1 MGIVE
6 TIRGLPVWASVLLAV
21 TVSFVLLALV
31 NYSIALFV
39 ERRRPP
45 TGRFIE
51 VNGVRLHYTD
61 EGAGRAVVLLHG
73 NGVSGDDYKT
83 SSVAERLVGA
93 YRVIIF
99 DRPGFGHTPR
109 PRGQLWRA
117 AEQADLIHAAF
128 VRLGVRDAII
138 VGHSWGTLVAL
149 ALAQRHP
156 ANVTGLVL
164 LSGYYFPTARLDTL
178 LVAPLT
184 MPVLGD
190 ILGYTIAPLFGWL
203 TMPLA
208 KRAMFAPSRVTERFK
223 REFSTA
229 MAVRPWQIRASALDG
244 VAMVPDASRLSPQ
257 YGSLSIPVAIMTGD
271 GDKVIPPKQADKLRG
286 AIPDGTLQILH
297 GIGHM
302 IHHVATNQVVDAID
316 EVARKSAAN
325 VLPRAPAP
333 LAGPMTRLKDGALTA
348 GGQLR

>member
-1 MGIVE
+1 MDIFE
-6 TIRGLPVWASVLLAV
+6 SIHGLPVLASILLAI

-31 NYSIALFV
+31 NYSIALLA

-51 VNGVRLHYTD
+51 VNGARLHYTD
-61 EGAGRAVVLLHG
+61 QGAGRAVVLLHG

-83 SSVAERLVGA
+83 SGVAERLVGA

-117 AEQADLIHAAF
+117 AEQADLIHAAL
-128 VRLGVRDAII
+128 VKLGVGDAII
-138 VGHSWGTLVAL
+138 VGHSWGTLVAM
-149 ALAQRHP
+149 AIAERHP
-156 ANVTGLVL
+156 ANVRGLVL

-178 LVAPLT
+178 LITPLT

-190 ILGYTIAPLFGWL
+190 ILSYTMAPLFGWL

-208 KRAMFAPSRVTERFK
+208 KRAMFAPSPVTERFK

-271 GDKVIPPKQADKLRG
+271 GDKVIPPKQADKLRQ

-302 IHHVATNQVVDAID
+302 IHHVATHQVVSAID
-316 EVARKSAAN
+316 EVAGKSAAN
-325 VLPRAPAP
+325 VLPRAE
-333 LAGPMTRLKDGALTA
+333 GSGSDHRLTS
-348 GGQLR
+348 

>member
-1 MGIVE
+1 
-6 TIRGLPVWASVLLAV
+6 
-21 TVSFVLLALV
+21 
-31 NYSIALFV
+31 
-39 ERRRPP
+39 
-45 TGRFIE
+45 
-51 VNGVRLHYTD
+51 
-61 EGAGRAVVLLHG
+61 
-73 NGVSGDDYKT
+73 
-83 SSVAERLVGA
+83 VAERLVGA

-164 LSGYYFPTARLDTL
+164 LSGYYFPNARLDAL
-178 LVAPLT
+178 LLAPLT
-184 MPVLGD
+184 MPILGD

-208 KRAMFAPSRVTERFK
+208 KRAMFAPSPVTERFK

-271 GDKVIPPKQADKLRG
+271 GDKVIPPKQADKLRQ

-302 IHHVATNQVVDAID
+302 IHHVATQQVVDAID

-348 GGQLR
+348 GGELR

>member
-1 MGIVE
+1 MNIFE
-6 TIRGLPVWASVLLAV
+6 ILHGLPVWASVLLAI
-21 TVSFVLLALV
+21 TAALVLLAVV
-31 NYSIALFV
+31 NYSIALLT

-51 VNGVRLHYTD
+51 VNGVRLHHTD
-61 EGAGRAVVLLHG
+61 QGAGRAVVLLHG

-208 KRAMFAPSRVTERFK
+208 KRAMFAPSPVTERFK

-244 VAMVPDASRLSPQ
+244 AAMVPDASRLSAQ
-257 YGSLSIPVAIMTGD
+257 YSLSMPVAIMTGD
-271 GDKVIPPKQADKLRG
+271 GDKVVEPEQADKLRR

-302 IHHVATNQVVDAID
+302 IHHVATDQVVDAIE
-316 EVARKSAAN
+316 EVARKSN
-325 VLPRAPAP
+325 SDVLPAEGFGSDHR
-333 LAGPMTRLKDGALTA
+333 LAS
-348 GGQLR
+348 

>member
-1 MGIVE
+1 LRRDGE
-6 TIRGLPVWASVLLAV
+6 GNAKGLIKVQRSHTTKLRISQVRNFRQEQGLRAGSVQ
-21 TVSFVLLALV
+21 
-31 NYSIALFV
+31 
-39 ERRRPP
+39 R
-45 TGRFIE
+45 
-51 VNGVRLHYTD
+51 
-61 EGAGRAVVLLHG
+61 
-73 NGVSGDDYKT
+73 
-83 SSVAERLVGA
+83 VAERLVGA
-93 YRVIIF
+93 NRVIIF

-164 LSGYYFPTARLDTL
+164 LSGYYFPNARLDAL
-178 LVAPLT
+178 LLAPLT
-184 MPVLGD
+184 MPILGD

-208 KRAMFAPSRVTERFK
+208 KRAMFAPSPVTERFK

-257 YGSLSIPVAIMTGD
+257 YGSLSIPVAIMAGD
-271 GDKVIPPKQADKLRG
+271 GDKVIEPEQADKLRR

-302 IHHVATNQVVDAID
+302 IHHVATQQVVDAID

-325 VLPRAPAP
+325 VLPRAEGSGSDQR
-333 LAGPMTRLKDGALTA
+333 LAS
-348 GGQLR
+348 

>member
-1 MGIVE
+1 MNIFE
-6 TIRGLPVWASVLLAV
+6 ILHGLPVWASVLLAI
-21 TVSFVLLALV
+21 TAALVLLAVV
-31 NYSIALFV
+31 NYSIALLA

-51 VNGVRLHYTD
+51 VNGVRLHHTD
-61 EGAGRAVVLLHG
+61 QGAGRAVVLLHG

-156 ANVTGLVL
+156 ANVAGLVL

-208 KRAMFAPSRVTERFK
+208 KRAMFAPSPVTERFK

-229 MAVRPWQIRASALDG
+229 MAVRPWQICASALDG
-244 VAMVPDASRLSPQ
+244 AAMVPDASRLSAQ
-257 YGSLSIPVAIMTGD
+257 YSLSMPVAIMTGD
-271 GDKVIPPKQADKLRG
+271 GDKVVEPEQADKLRR

-302 IHHVATNQVVDAID
+302 IHHVATDQVVDAIE
-316 EVARKSAAN
+316 EVARKSTSD
-325 VLPRAPAP
+325 VLPAEGFGSDHR
-333 LAGPMTRLKDGALTA
+333 LAS
-348 GGQLR
+348 